1 MEKQN
6 EPQIKKDV
14 KLEQVRRCFQGD
26 AGGGHPARRG
36 SPDGGFD
43 PRTAVGVG

>member
-1 MEKQN
+1 MAKQN

-14 KLEQVRRCFQGD
+14 KDDKEQRCCLRG

-43 PRTAVGVG
+43 QKAAVGVA